1 MKKLITI
8 VLSAMLLVGCS
19 STKEL
24 QIDNE
29 QKYNLVNNIESLEI
43 DSNWN
48 IPVEGKI
55 SGIFCGFIDNHS
67 FELLGEDG
75 NYYAVSTLKLTN
87 EDFSELESEKTNITI
102 EYIIED
108 EGSQLTLLKIIEKQ
122 ISEEDGEDILVVNFD
137 AWLYQGYDDAR
148 AALLEVIA
156 IKLNE
161 AAQGDENIVK
171 RTFNLFNRV
180 DKVRALGLTIE
191 GIALA
196 HGIPTGGIVSR
207 GLNAIKDVFN
217 NGINEG
223 NYKESIDSGKEIAKI
238 GLIREKG

>member
-1 MKKLITI
+1 M
-8 VLSAMLLVGCS
+8 
-19 STKEL
+19 
-24 QIDNE
+24 
-29 QKYNLVNNIESLEI
+29 
-43 DSNWN
+43 
-48 IPVEGKI
+48 
-55 SGIFCGFIDNHS
+55 
-67 FELLGEDG
+67 
-75 NYYAVSTLKLTN
+75 
-87 EDFSELESEKTNITI
+87 
-102 EYIIED
+102 
-108 EGSQLTLLKIIEKQ
+108 
-122 ISEEDGEDILVVNFD
+122 
-137 AWLYQGYDDAR
+137 
-148 AALLEVIA
+148 IA

-238 GLIREKG
+238 GLIREKEVATPPQQINLFREEYSSILKDLNKNLIVFIDNLDRCLPQNAIQTLEAIRLFLFLPKTAFVIAADEDMIRTSVSEYFKGTSARHHIDYLDKLIQVPIRVPRTGLLEIRSYLFLLHAVNAGIEEDLIEDLRLALEKSLQESWGFVE

>member
-8 VLSAMLLVGCS
+8 VLCAMLLVGCS

-108 EGSQLTLLKIIEKQ
+108 EGSQLTLLKIIEK
-122 ISEEDGEDILVVNFD
+122 N
-137 AWLYQGYDDAR
+137 
-148 AALLEVIA
+148 
-156 IKLNE
+156 
-161 AAQGDENIVK
+161 
-171 RTFNLFNRV
+171 
-180 DKVRALGLTIE
+180 
-191 GIALA
+191 
-196 HGIPTGGIVSR
+196 
-207 GLNAIKDVFN
+207 
-217 NGINEG
+217 
-223 NYKESIDSGKEIAKI
+223 
-238 GLIREKG
+238 

>member
-55 SGIFCGFIDNHS
+55 SGI
-67 FELLGEDG
+67 LGEDG

-108 EGSQLTLLKIIEKQ
+108 EGSQLTLLKIIEK
-122 ISEEDGEDILVVNFD
+122 N
-137 AWLYQGYDDAR
+137 
-148 AALLEVIA
+148 
-156 IKLNE
+156 
-161 AAQGDENIVK
+161 
-171 RTFNLFNRV
+171 
-180 DKVRALGLTIE
+180 
-191 GIALA
+191 
-196 HGIPTGGIVSR
+196 
-207 GLNAIKDVFN
+207 
-217 NGINEG
+217 
-223 NYKESIDSGKEIAKI
+223 
-238 GLIREKG
+238 